1 MNANMERDLLSH
13 LRSKIDK
20 NIIEIVFE
28 IQHSVYY
35 EFSETKGTWNKSEIE
50 GPLILVKRSQEPHFC
65 LIIMNKHHSNNFCQ
79 QVTSDTLFEKKIPQL
94 LCIRDKNKNVHGIW
108 SANADLIEHLFK
120 KLQDIQQ
127 IDSQSKMLK
136 NLLDI
141 GAESSLPTK
150 SPEAILNSRSIDFSP
165 QFNPEDILKP
175 EFFQRGV
182 TFDEKLESNQEREK
196 LREVIISLANSDEF
210 LDIIVQALKSR
221 GINLGY

>member
-1 MNANMERDLLSH
+1 MERDSLLTM
-13 LRSKIDK
+13 LRNKIDK
-20 NIIEIVFE
+20 AIVEIVFE

-35 EFSETKGTWNKSEIE
+35 EFSENKGTWNKSEIE
-50 GPLILVKRSQEPHFC
+50 GPLILVKRSQEPHYC
-65 LIIMNKHHSNNFCQ
+65 LIILNKHHNNNFCQ

-108 SANADLIEHLFK
+108 SANADLIEHCFK

-141 GAESSLPTK
+141 GAENTIPNK
-150 SPEAILNSRSIDFSP
+150 SPEAILSSRSIDFSP
-165 QFNPEDILKP
+165 QFNPEEILKS

-182 TFDEKLESNQEREK
+182 TFDEKHEGNSEREK

-210 LDIIVQALKSR
+210 LDIIIQALKSR
-221 GINLGY
+221 GVNLGY